1 MSEDLGEKTE
11 QPTARRLSEARKEGQ
26 VARSQDFSSAVLL
39 AAMTLALALAAMPM
53 LETAGVMI
61 RHALS
66 PDTLGI
72 MIDSKQTSHLVAAM
86 GQATAKVLVPVLV
99 VAVVAALVSHIGQ
112 FGFIFS
118 SKALVPKIEKLNPI
132 SGAKRIYGI
141 NAIVKAGLDSFK
153 VLFVMLVAIWAAW
166 DHAPE
171 ILALPQHGVLVAAA
185 ATGWLLLD
193 TALRML
199 AVLFLLGILDFI
211 YQRWKNRRDLRMT
224 KQQVKDELKQ
234 TDGDPETKRRRM
246 RIQQQIAMHRISA
259 AVPKA
264 DVIVTNPEHI
274 SIALSYD
281 STNMEAPRVLAKGA
295 DFMAM
300 RIRAIATEHN
310 IPIVERKP
318 LARALYREVE
328 VGEEIPESF
337 FQTVA
342 EILAYVYRL
351 QGRMAG

>member
-11 QPTARRLSEARKEGQ
+11 QPTPRRLTEAKKDGQ
-26 VARSQDFSSAVLL
+26 VARSQDFASAILL

-53 LETAGVMI
+53 LEKAGIMI
-61 RHALS
+61 KQSIS
-66 PDTLGI
+66 PDTLGVL
-72 MIDSKQTSHLVAAM
+72 IDAQQTNHLVAAM
-86 GQATAKVLVPVLV
+86 GEATTKVLVPLLV
-99 VAVVAALVSHIGQ
+99 VAAIAAIVSHVGQ
-112 FGFIFS
+112 FGLIFS
-118 SKALVPKIEKLNPI
+118 AKALTPKFEKLNPI
-132 SGAKRIYGI
+132 SGAKRIFGI

-153 VLFVMLVAIWAAW
+153 VLFVMLVAVWAAW
-166 DHAPE
+166 DHAPQ
-171 ILALPQHGVLVAAA
+171 ILALPQHDLLIG
-185 ATGWLLLD
+185 TSIIGWLLLD

-199 AVLFLLGILDFI
+199 AVLFLLGILDYV
-211 YQRWKNRRDLRMT
+211 YQRWKHRRDLKMT
-224 KQQVKDELKQ
+224 KQQVKDEMKQ
-234 TDGDPETKRRRM
+234 TEGDPETKRRRM
-246 RIQQQIAMHRISA
+246 RIQQQIAMHRINA

-274 SIALSYD
+274 AIAIAYD
-281 STNMEAPRVLAKGA
+281 GASMQSPRVLAKGA

-300 RIRAIATEHN
+300 RIRAIATENN

-328 VGEEIPESF
+328 VGQEIPEAF
-337 FQTVA
+337 FQAVA